1 MLKNFILFKLFFMSD
16 KLFKN
21 NLRNNNEYKN
31 KIYDN
36 KKAYSRK
43 TTSTISSK
51 SNYDNSSLNNGLKNQ
66 ILQVLNLRLFIQN
79 IKISAEQLNFVI
91 EENLKLIDFKK
102 IKASTI
108 NVFVDDLV
116 EIIKKDYVKKEDSFH
131 EGEED
136 IRESEE
142 SNRKSNILNFHKKL
156 YTEDTISKMSNSIN
170 KKKEKLIIQPPM
182 KFNLENN
189 KMYNCNQNDYMKNN
203 SYRENN
209 NIVDHIKEMEERI
222 IREVSSQN
230 KKRQTIQ
237 ENDL

>member
-1 MLKNFILFKLFFMSD
+1 MSD

-116 EIIKKDYVKKEDSFH
+116 EIIKTDYVKKDESFH

-189 KMYNCNQNDYMKNN
+189 KLNSYNYNDYMNNNYYKNN
-203 SYRENN
+203 NV
-209 NIVDHIKEMEERI
+209 VDDIREMEERI
-222 IREVSSQN
+222 IREVSSKN
-230 KKRQTIQ
+230 KNRQIM
-237 ENDL
+237 EDDNE

>member
-1 MLKNFILFKLFFMSD
+1 MSD
-16 KLFKN
+16 MLFKN
-21 NLRNNNEYKN
+21 NLRNNSEYKN
-31 KIYDN
+31 KMYDN
-36 KKAYSRK
+36 KKSFSRK
-43 TTSTISSK
+43 TTSTYTSK
-51 SNYDNSSLNNGLKNQ
+51 SYNDNVSLNNNLKNQ
-66 ILQVLNLRLFIQN
+66 ILGVLKLRLFIQN
-79 IKISAEQLNFVI
+79 IKITDDQLNMII

-116 EIIKKDYVKKEDSFH
+116 EIIKTDYVKKDESFH

-142 SNRKSNILNFHKKL
+142 TQRKSNILTFHRKL
-156 YTEDTISKMSNSIN
+156 YTEDSINKMTNSIN
-170 KKKEKLIIQPPM
+170 KKKENSFKQPPM

-189 KMYNCNQNDYMKNN
+189 KLNSYNYNDYMNNNYYKNN
-203 SYRENN
+203 NV
-209 NIVDHIKEMEERI
+209 VDDIREMEERI

>member
-136 IRESEE
+136 IE
-142 SNRKSNILNFHKKL
+142 NLKKV
-156 YTEDTISKMSNSIN
+156 IVN
-170 KKKEKLIIQPPM
+170 LI
-182 KFNLENN
+182 
-189 KMYNCNQNDYMKNN
+189 Y
-203 SYRENN
+203 
-209 NIVDHIKEMEERI
+209 
-222 IREVSSQN
+222 
-230 KKRQTIQ
+230 
-237 ENDL
+237 